1 MNFCSTQQGL
11 FVNVFLVVYRRRPI
25 KAQNKIHLNPK
36 SIVNY
41 RAHVLSA
48 GSLDLFFFLPGWR
61 EYFAENRDA
70 RHLRFKKRS
79 LGSFSLKTTFLK
91 YQQFS
96 NISKAYVHKPCF
108 KFVYGVVFSFKVFFR
123 LLVLG

>member
-1 MNFCSTQQGL
+1 MKINKTFKSSLTY
-11 FVNVFLVVYRRRPI
+11 FLVVYWRRPI
-25 KAQNKIHLNPK
+25 KAQNKINLNPK

-48 GSLDLFFFLPGWR
+48 GSLDLFFFLQGWR
-61 EYFAENRDA
+61 EHFAKNHDA

-91 YQQFS
+91 YQPFS
-96 NISKAYVHKPCF
+96 NISKAYVHKPYL
-108 KFVYGVVFSFKVFFR
+108 KFVYGVVFPFQVLLR
-123 LLVLG
+123 LLALG